1 MWRYPG
7 GVCVD
12 NSVFCHVKGQ
22 NCWRGLAL
30 SICAV
35 NTFQNNK
42 ILYYKIIIM
51 GCFTVSG
58 FLKLNVTHTHT
69 HIYVCVC
76 VYVCTYVYAFT
87 VQKSVDR

>member
-1 MWRYPG
+1 MWIT
-7 GVCVD
+7 VF
-12 NSVFCHVKGQ
+12 SVMLLKGKIG
-22 NCWRGLAL
+22 WRGLAL

-42 ILYYKIIIM
+42 ILYYKIINNRM
-51 GCFTVSG
+51 FLQFMA

-76 VYVCTYVYAFT
+76 VCVCMYVRVMHFT
-87 VQKSVDR
+87 VQKKVLTDK